1 VSRQAKIAVEYI
13 AGADL
18 PPAPAAIGAGTA
30 VCVWNYYLQQ
40 WSDGFVVAE
49 ALALGYRVRRSSD
62 GQVLDH
68 VFTGE
73 EVMVERRRAQAPG
86 YDGTLADR
94 RHR

>member
-1 VSRQAKIAVEYI
+1 MSRQAENAVDDI

-18 PPAPAAIGAGTA
+18 PPAPAGIGVGAA

-49 ALALGYRVRRSSD
+49 ALTLGYRVRRSSD

-68 VFTGE
+68 LFTGE
-73 EVMVERRRAQAPG
+73 EVMVERRRVQTPG